1 MKKAIITIASLIAGA
16 IMVDKFIT
24 WNNQQKTDEV
34 SASTNE
40 DSLWTKSWLKVDE
53 WTSGKKN
60 PTASKVDLREFLKGD
75 SGLSLLE
82 EFKRSGWQLKYA
94 DNDNRDLYLDGEA
107 SNDEKVVF
115 VILEAFKDTINN
127 KTTLNEWE
135 FTFHKEDDLLIMN
148 MTVSAY
154 SELNTSLPRVLSEI
168 EQFFSVAANEKTLL
182 NKYVGA
188 GYKTSVSGRPA
199 WRVEYRH
206 KRSADAGEIHS
217 ESDKGGIFDFVRSE
231 KLMYKPI
238 R

>member
-82 EFKRSGWQLKYA
+82 EFKRSGWTLRYGDDKPNEY
-94 DNDNRDLYLDGEA
+94 YL
-107 SNDEKVVF
+107 DEKVSTSDRVVF
-115 VILEAFKDTINN
+115 HLLQGHEDDDRLINLY
-127 KTTLNEWE
+127 TTL
-135 FTFHKEDDLLIMN
+135 TFYREDKWLLMGLEQY
-148 MTVSAY
+148 AF
-154 SELNTSLPRVLSEI
+154 SELNGSLPEVLRKIEMRISASQNRPIPVASYVCVCRKISDYSKPALRIEFRLTEI
-168 EQFFSVAANEKTLL
+168 GEGGEVRSDNVT
-182 NKYVGA
+182 A
-188 GYKTSVSGRPA
+188 GT
-199 WRVEYRH
+199 
-206 KRSADAGEIHS
+206 
-217 ESDKGGIFDFVRSE
+217 FDFVASE
-231 KLMYKPI
+231 KLIYKPLGY
-238 R
+238 